1 VFDPES
7 AETLLTTTPDRPI
20 APPDFEVMLSA
31 EQIQQRVRELGA
43 AITRD
48 YRGEEV
54 VLVGVLKGC
63 ILFMADLAREIGV
76 PATLDFLRVSSYEG
90 TKSSGVVRFDF
101 DLTQPINGKHVLIV
115 EDIIDTGL
123 TMTFLLETLALRH
136 PKSVKLCALLDKPS
150 NRRAPVEIHYTG
162 FTIPNRFVIGYGLD
176 LDGLYR
182 NLPFIGAKRGT

>member
-1 VFDPES
+1 MIS
-7 AETLLTTTPDRPI
+7 AE
-20 APPDFEVMLSA
+20 E
-31 EQIQQRVRELGA
+31 IQKRVRELGA
-43 AITRD
+43 QISAD

-63 ILFMADLAREIGV
+63 ILFMADLSRFVSV
-76 PATLDFLRVSSYEG
+76 PVTLDFLRVSSYEG

-123 TMTFLLETLALRH
+123 TMTFLLETLHLRH
-136 PKSVKLCALLDKPS
+136 PKSIKLCALLDKPS
-150 NRRAPVEIHYTG
+150 GRRAPVEIHYTG

-182 NLPFIGAKRGT
+182 NLPYIGAKRGS